1 MALVRWKDNPGR
13 DPFSDLFGLHRDLD
27 HLFNIASY
35 NEGAAKGAWS
45 PAIDFYEDDAGY
57 QVKADLPGIHKKD
70 VNVSL
75 DDDVLSISGQR
86 NEERED
92 KEGTYYRTE
101 RVTGSFQRVFQLPGA
116 VNAKKV
122 KARFVDGVL
131 EVTIPKAEEAKPKQI
146 DIDVT

>member
-1 MALVRWKDNPGR
+1 MALVRWKDGRSR

-27 HLFNIASY
+27 RLFNLASY
-35 NEGAAKGAWS
+35 SEGAATGAWS
-45 PAIDFYEDDAGY
+45 PAIDFYEDDKSY
-57 QVKADLPGIHKKD
+57 QLKADLPGIDKKD

-75 DDDVLSISGQR
+75 DDNVLSISGQR
-86 NEERED
+86 NDEREE

-101 RVTGSFQRVFQLPGA
+101 RVSGSFQRVFQLPGA
-116 VNAKKV
+116 VNEKKV
-122 KARFVDGVL
+122 KAKFVDGVL